1 MSAAGAQGSVRC
13 CNARRQRL
21 RSIQPQTPLSDY
33 LPPFTIMRSVGH
45 ALSRTWEGICEIGQ
59 HAVVDRTDVCW
70 TAQACQVGRAAQAT
84 ARFFRERVRWE
95 GNMTQSPEKDSASH
109 SPGAAIDRLHDEY
122 EQQRSIFNA
131 QPLIVQR
138 FLEAQARQIA
148 EAYVERARG
157 LRFTLPDRVVTK
169 AEGRSEPARVVEGQ
183 RQQFLGGLRDRL
195 EGKDVHLLLRQRL
208 AELDQSSD
216 EAVAV
221 SSGLIRFSVATHM
234 VDNMLPSGRSV
245 SYAAAEGEDTPSI
258 PVSDGM
264 EPESAITASTDAIAE
279 EGKVDEGRGDL
290 LVPYVPA
297 ARRFYLPQWVPFD
310 EHDRLLV
317 NSVSEAEADIKSM
330 QSFLNVLFAARSLA
344 PYIIADAEYH
354 SKHYGMLGQL
364 INQGRA
370 LARYMTGDI
379 IRTVKARAKAQSLNR
394 GLSLRLPYFDD
405 QELAIR
411 THGFVVIPAG
421 RIMFVP
427 AFVVRAAR
435 EEQAKVTQDT
445 RFSAST
451 RKHLLVELQMLE
463 EAFKAS
469 GA

>member
-1 MSAAGAQGSVRC
+1 MTEKPE
-13 CNARRQRL
+13 
-21 RSIQPQTPLSDY
+21 SISIGPAPATP
-33 LPPFTIMRSVGH
+33 
-45 ALSRTWEGICEIGQ
+45 
-59 HAVVDRTDVCW
+59 
-70 TAQACQVGRAAQAT
+70 
-84 ARFFRERVRWE
+84 
-95 GNMTQSPEKDSASH
+95 
-109 SPGAAIDRLHDEY
+109 IDRLHEEY
-122 EQQRSIFNA
+122 EQQQSIFNA

-169 AEGRSEPARVVEGQ
+169 AEGQSEPARIVEGK
-183 RQQFLGGLRDRL
+183 RQQPIGGLRDRL
-195 EGKDVHLLLRQRL
+195 EGKDVHILLRQRL

-234 VDNMLPSGRSV
+234 IYNMLPSGRSV
-245 SYAAAEGEDTPSI
+245 SYVAAAGEDTPSI

-264 EPESAITASTDAIAE
+264 EPESAITATTDAIAE
-279 EGKVDEGRGDL
+279 EGRVEEGRGDL

-297 ARRFYLPQWVPFD
+297 ARRFYLPQWVAFD

-317 NSVSEAEADIKSM
+317 NSVGEAEADIKSM
-330 QSFLNVLFAARSLA
+330 QGFLNVLFAARSLA
-344 PYIIADAEYH
+344 PYVIADAEYH

-370 LARYMTGDI
+370 LARYMTVEI
-379 IRTVKARAKAQSLNR
+379 IQTVQARAAAQSLNR

-405 QELAIR
+405 QELAVQ

-451 RKHLLVELQMLE
+451 RRHLLEELQMLE
-463 EAFKAS
+463 EAFRVS
-469 GA
+469 GR

>member
-1 MSAAGAQGSVRC
+1 
-13 CNARRQRL
+13 
-21 RSIQPQTPLSDY
+21 
-33 LPPFTIMRSVGH
+33 
-45 ALSRTWEGICEIGQ
+45 
-59 HAVVDRTDVCW
+59 
-70 TAQACQVGRAAQAT
+70 
-84 ARFFRERVRWE
+84 
-95 GNMTQSPEKDSASH
+95 MTQNLERNSTSH
-109 SPGAAIDRLHDEY
+109 PLGTPIDRLREEY
-122 EQQRSIFNA
+122 EQQQSIFNA

-138 FLEAQARQIA
+138 FLETQARQIA
-148 EAYVERARG
+148 EAYVERARR
-157 LRFTLPDRVVTK
+157 LRFILPDRVVTK
-169 AEGRSEPARVVEGQ
+169 AGGQADPARVVEGE
-183 RQQFLGGLRDRL
+183 RQQFVGSLRDRF

-208 AELDQSSD
+208 AELDQSTD

-234 VDNMLPSGRSV
+234 VNNMLPSGRSV
-245 SYAAAEGEDTPSI
+245 SYVAAEGEDTPSI

-264 EPESAITASTDAIAE
+264 EPESAITASTDAIVE
-279 EGKVDEGRGDL
+279 EGKVEEGRGDL

-330 QSFLNVLFAARSLA
+330 QGFMNVLFAARSLA
-344 PYIIADAEYH
+344 PYVIADQEYQ

-370 LARYMTGDI
+370 LARYMTADI
-379 IRTVKARAKAQSLNR
+379 IRTVKMRAQAQSLNR

-405 QELAIR
+405 QDLAVE
-411 THGFVVIPAG
+411 THNFVVIPAG

-435 EEQAKVTQDT
+435 EEQAKVAEDT

-451 RKHLLVELQMLE
+451 RKHLLVELHMLE

-469 GA
+469 EM